1 MPNDIILGDG
11 VFAIGAVDVGLTRG
25 GK

>member
-1 MPNDIILGDG
+1 MNDIILGDG
-11 VFAIGAVDVGLTRG
+11 VFAIGTVDVGLTRG

>member
-1 MPNDIILGDG
+1 MNDIILGDG